1 MSNIQHTK
9 TYQYIN
15 DFMYFILKPDKSG
28 NGALIYCS
36 GVNLTRFLPITK
48 GRHRPMS
55 NPAMRGLQLVNIG
68 VRDLALSSGATP
80 KAVPGINCTEIVP
93 VKDGWFTER
102 LLIENAPDSLP
113 DAMINYCVINLLKK
127 IFNAIYVLQVELPD
141 KLLVPDELQDY
152 IDGLCRKFGS

>member
-1 MSNIQHTK
+1 MSNIQNSK
-9 TYQYIN
+9 AYQYIN
-15 DFMYFILKPDKSG
+15 DFMYFILKPDKSSK
-28 NGALIYCS
+28 GAFIYCS
-36 GVNLTRFLPITK
+36 GVNLTLFLPITK

-68 VRDLALSSGATP
+68 VRDMALSSGATP
-80 KAVPGINCTEIVP
+80 KAVPGINCTDIVP
-93 VKDGWFTER
+93 VMDGWFTER

-113 DAMINYCVINLLKK
+113 DEMISYCVINLLKK

-141 KLLVPDELQDY
+141 TLLAPDELQVF